1 MPNWD
6 DEKTTWEKLREKKPE
21 LAELFRKITCW
32 PAEINYTDEVT
43 STLSDA
49 IIDAYKHQDFI
60 KPSPIF
66 SELDNFIK
74 DLWKFPSSQKIGE
87 ITISDLIEKLERAK
101 KSREDYERDCRYSF
115 ANYKGET
122 LRRLTEACW
131 DFVDYQLNSGD
142 VCASD
147 AELFKREG
155 FQIGSAWHGDI
166 LKAPVLFLS
175 FNPGITQGC
184 VFPRWHPDKNLFTWC
199 GLRKEDSGDYT
210 GNYTIE
216 YDGIQKINVIQ
227 DVKKIYKYLRDRLID
242 TYIDDSGKIYI
253 WEKKQFDRNNKILTC
268 QKGSKPIK
276 FWNELLVDMM
286 NLLIG
291 STEQSREHT
300 QRLMRSVLSAE
311 IIFWGSKN
319 GEGAQ
324 DEERLKYFWENFT
337 APIIKHCGADL
348 LYLVGEKTIDTFN
361 IITRENLKSGDVI
374 SDGRFTSKLGKRY
387 EAIAAIDHPSKR
399 GKTNYRSV
407 VSDLN
412 GKIPQTIADIQTLYN
427 LA

>member
-1 MPNWD
+1 M
-6 DEKTTWEKLREKKPE
+6 
-21 LAELFRKITCW
+21 
-32 PAEINYTDEVT
+32 
-43 STLSDA
+43 
-49 IIDAYKHQDFI
+49 
-60 KPSPIF
+60 
-66 SELDNFIK
+66 
-74 DLWKFPSSQKIGE
+74 
-87 ITISDLIEKLERAK
+87 
-101 KSREDYERDCRYSF
+101 
-115 ANYKGET
+115 
-122 LRRLTEACW
+122 
-131 DFVDYQLNSGD
+131 
-142 VCASD
+142 
-147 AELFKREG
+147 
-155 FQIGSAWHGDI
+155 
-166 LKAPVLFLS
+166 
-175 FNPGITQGC
+175 
-184 VFPRWHPDKNLFTWC
+184 
-199 GLRKEDSGDYT
+199 
-210 GNYTIE
+210 
-216 YDGIQKINVIQ
+216 
-227 DVKKIYKYLRDRLID
+227 RDRLID

-348 LYLVGEKTIDTFN
+348 LFLVGEKTIDTFN